1 MPNINEIARATI
13 VTNAVN
19 KAAKAYLNHLKREN
33 VRLRNLANRIK
44 AANTLRGLKRKR

>member
-1 MPNINEIARATI
+1 MPHLNELARAVI

-19 KAAKAYLNHLKREN
+19 KAAEAYINHLKREN
-33 VRLRNLANRIK
+33 ARLKNLANRIK

>member
-1 MPNINEIARATI
+1 MPNLHELARATV

-19 KAAKAYLNHLKREN
+19 KAMKAYINNLKREN
-33 VRLRNLANRIK
+33 ARLKNLANKIK

>member
-1 MPNINEIARATI
+1 MPNMNEIARAAI

-19 KAAKAYLNHLKREN
+19 KAAEAYIRLLNKEHKRLN
-33 VRLRNLANRIK
+33 NLAARIK